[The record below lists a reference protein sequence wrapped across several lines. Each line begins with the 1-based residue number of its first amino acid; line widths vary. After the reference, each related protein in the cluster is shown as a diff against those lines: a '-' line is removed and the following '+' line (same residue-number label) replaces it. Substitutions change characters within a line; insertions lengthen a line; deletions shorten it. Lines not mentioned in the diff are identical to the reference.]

1 MLPRTLS
8 LGWLP
13 AAASA
18 SLGPALS
25 YSSSLM
31 PARAGL
37 KLAAAAYA
45 YYSAPAVFAA

>member
-8 LGWLP
+8 LGWL
-13 AAASA
+13 AAAAA